1 MNQNN
6 LYGYSNMSNSN
17 NNARL
22 NVLNNLREIITGY
35 NNVYSF
41 YNLNLTEYNRNMTS
55 IIRLLDNIYNT
66 NRNINRNSDRT
77 FRRRSFTNEDDLY
90 SSLILRLTSQ
100 LSNNI
105 NLNSPTN
112 NGLTEEQIEI
122 HTRTIRYTPELT
134 NSRCPITLTDF
145 EENEEICQIINCGH
159 YFKTNAIRTWLERN
173 NTCPSCR
180 RPIISDSSNNTF
192 GFSTFNNDLP
202 NLRNTS
208 FNDLPN
214 LRNTSFNDS
223 SFNTVFTSLI
233 DDTIDETYDTLLT
246 FSSFIPP
253 NNSNNNRSPY
263 IRTNFQDLSNNN
275 LNI

>member
-1 MNQNN
+1 MDENN
-6 LYGYSNMSNSN
+6 LYGYSNMSNN
-17 NNARL
+17 NNNRL

-55 IIRLLDNIYNT
+55 IIRLLDNIYNS
-66 NRNINRNSDRT
+66 NRNNTRNNDRS

-105 NLNSPTN
+105 NLNNLNSPTN
-112 NGLTEEQIEI
+112 NGLTEEQIEV

-180 RPIISDSSNNTF
+180 RPIISDPSNNTF
-192 GFSTFNNDLP
+192 GFSTFNDDLP
-202 NLRNTS
+202 NLRN
-208 FNDLPN
+208 N
-214 LRNTSFNDS
+214 SFNDS

-253 NNSNNNRSPY
+253 NNNRSPY
-263 IRTNFQDLSNNN
+263 IRTNFQDISNNN

>member
-1 MNQNN
+1 MNENN
-6 LYGYSNMSNSN
+6 LSGYSNMSNNN

-22 NVLNNLREIITGY
+22 NVLNNLREVITGY

-90 SSLILRLTSQ
+90 SSLILRLTTQ

-105 NLNSPTN
+105 NLNNLNSPTN
-112 NGLTEEQIEI
+112 NGLTEEQIEVN
-122 HTRTIRYTPELT
+122 TRTIRYTPELT

-159 YFKTNAIRTWLERN
+159 YFKINAIRTWLERN

-180 RPIISDSSNNTF
+180 RPVISDSSNNSF
-192 GFSTFNNDLP
+192 RFSNFNNNNLP
-202 NLRNTS
+202 NLRS
-208 FNDLPN
+208 
-214 LRNTSFNDS
+214 TSFNDS
-223 SFNTVFTSLI
+223 SFNTVVTSLI
-233 DDTIDETYDTLLT
+233 DDEMDDAYDSLLT

-253 NNSNNNRSPY
+253 VNSRPTY
-263 IRTNFQDLSNNN
+263 IRTNFSDSSYNDF
-275 LNI
+275 NI